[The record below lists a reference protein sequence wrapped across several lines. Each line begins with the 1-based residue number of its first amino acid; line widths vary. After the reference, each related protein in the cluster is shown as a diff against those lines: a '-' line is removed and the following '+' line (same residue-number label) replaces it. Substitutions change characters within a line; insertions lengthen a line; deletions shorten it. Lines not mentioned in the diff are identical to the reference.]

1 MSTIIIA
8 SIVLTV
14 FAIYGIWRHRQTA
27 EALERF
33 ANFVPPK
40 NRLSWNIWTRA
51 EAKRGDKL
59 ELPSSDHNCTMPDES
74 NLNMTAR
81 VLGRPDLEGI
91 DFLNVPLNFAATA
104 DGIVAGAFIA
114 DAALQIDPQV
124 LQALEF
130 STAEHLRSLADID
143 SYAQAHFFDAP
154 IPSAEGWFERL
165 TGYVAEQKAATA
177 IEQLGHHVEFAP
189 VANQPVWD
197 LLVDG
202 HQVQIKEGIAGVK
215 DFVLHHPGIDVFTS
229 PDVATAINN
238 SSVHALDVL
247 DKDSIQAATEQS
259 LNGVDGVMDPS
270 FHIPFITTAFSSYR
284 EAKLLWNE
292 KTTFGRALKNV
303 GMDVAGVGGGAWM
316 GSHAGGMVGSVLGP
330 FGTVV
335 GAVGGTVVGAIIGKL
350 ASTGVRKAPF
360 KQAREDYDV
369 AVSNAQSAFELEMS
383 RSRQRISE
391 LQVEYQQKF
400 IEERK
405 KVEES
410 ARQRVGEIR
419 IKFEND
425 LLDFCEHF
433 PAFLR
438 DLKTQLRREEQEVLS
453 SLPSRGFSAWVIA
466 SDDALRRS
474 VVKAWFKQARKLVD
488 IELRVFGEIAPRTV
502 DTLYTEIQRF
512 LNEYEFE
519 LASLANELG
528 SVRERFESA
537 EEQTERVRTEA
548 AAEVILAR
556 RSLIHSF
563 GQRIRDLHERI
574 VVEIQSW
581 NGSIAYK
588 KLVLKREAAAI
599 GIEI

>member
-8 SIVLTV
+8 SIVLTLL
-14 FAIYGIWRHRQTA
+14 AIYGMWRHRQTA
-27 EALERF
+27 EAAERF

-40 NRLSWNIWTRA
+40 NRLSWHIRTRA
-51 EAKRGDKL
+51 EVKSGDRL
-59 ELPSSDHNCTMPDES
+59 EFSTSDHNCVMSDES
-74 NLNMTAR
+74 HLSMTAC
-81 VLGRPDLEGI
+81 VFGRPDLKGI
-91 DFLNVPLNFAATA
+91 DFLNVPLNFAAAA

-114 DAALQIDPQV
+114 DAALHIDPQV

-130 STAEHLRSLADID
+130 STAERLRSLADID
-143 SYAQAHFFDAP
+143 SYVQAHFFDAP

-215 DFVLHHPGIDVFTS
+215 DFVLHHPGIDVFTG

-259 LNGVDGVMDPS
+259 LNGVDGVIDPS
-270 FHIPFITTAFSSYR
+270 FHIPFITMAFSSYR

-316 GSHAGGMVGSVLGP
+316 GSQAGGVAGSVFGP

-335 GAVGGTVVGAIIGKL
+335 GAVGGTVVGAVIGKL
-350 ASTGVRKAPF
+350 ISTGVRKAPF
-360 KQAREDYDV
+360 KRAREDYDV
-369 AVSNAQSAFELEMS
+369 AVSNAQSAFELEVS

-391 LQVEYQQKF
+391 LQADYQQKF

-410 ARQRVGEIR
+410 TRQRVGEIR

-425 LLDFCEHF
+425 LLDFCERF
-433 PAFLR
+433 PTFLG

-453 SLPSRGFSAWVIA
+453 SLPSRDFSAWVIA

-474 VVKAWFKQARKLVD
+474 VVKAWFKRARKLVD
-488 IELRVFGEIAPRTV
+488 IELRVFGEIGPRSV
-502 DTLYTEIQRF
+502 DTLYAEIQRF

-519 LASLANELG
+519 LAGLANELSG
-528 SVRERFESA
+528 VRERFESA

-548 AAEVILAR
+548 TAEVIVAR
-556 RSLIHSF
+556 RSVIHSF
-563 GQRIRDLHERI
+563 AQRITDLHERI
-574 VVEIQSW
+574 IVEIQSW
-581 NGSIAYK
+581 NRSIAYK